1 MIGRVSL
8 RDGLLLF
15 VAVLCVSA
23 SAPLIAAC
31 AAPALAIA
39 MYRCLL
45 ATGLTA
51 AWMAATSRRLRLPG
65 GVRAAIGPGL
75 ALAAHFA
82 TWIPSLRFTSV
93 ALSTAMISTQ
103 PVWSALLARVSGVKP
118 GRLVWTGI
126 AVSVVG
132 VLLLT
137 GFGELDADA
146 WIGMGLALIA
156 AVLAAIYVAF
166 GERLR
171 ATTDL
176 GSYTTSVYAVA
187 AVSLLLLCLGLAVPL
202 LGYAARDWLL
212 IVAITVIAQ
221 IGGHSL
227 MNAVVHRTSATVVST
242 AILFEAP
249 GATILAAIFLGQ
261 SVGLSLVLGLT
272 VMLIGLAFVIRGS
285 RPRMPEPGV

>member
-1 MIGRVSL
+1 
-8 RDGLLLF
+8 
-15 VAVLCVSA
+15 
-23 SAPLIAAC
+23 
-31 AAPALAIA
+31 
-39 MYRCLL
+39 
-45 ATGLTA
+45 
-51 AWMAATSRRLRLPG
+51 MAATSRRLRLPG
-65 GVRAAIGPGL
+65 ASVPPLVPGL
-75 ALAAHFA
+75 RWRPFRDLDPQPAVHQCRVEHGHDLH
-82 TWIPSLRFTSV
+82 
-93 ALSTAMISTQ
+93 TAG
-103 PVWSALLARVSGVKP
+103 VVGLLAVLRGQAGPAGVDRDRGQR
-118 GRLVWTGI
+118 GR
-126 AVSVVG
+126 

-171 ATTDL
+171 DHRPWFVHDVGLRRGGGFPA
-176 GSYTTSVYAVA
+176 GAVP
-187 AVSLLLLCLGLAVPL
+187 GPGRPL

-285 RPRMPEPGV
+285 RPRMPEPGCEIGDDSHLDIVGA

>member
-65 GVRAAIGPGL
+65 RPCRRWSRACAGRPFRDLDPQPAVHQCRVEHGHDLHTAGVVGPASEVLRGQ
-75 ALAAHFA
+75 AGPAGVDRDRGQRGRGAAAHR
-82 TWIPSLRFTSV
+82 I
-93 ALSTAMISTQ
+93 
-103 PVWSALLARVSGVKP
+103 
-118 GRLVWTGI
+118 
-126 AVSVVG
+126 
-132 VLLLT
+132 
-137 GFGELDADA
+137 GELDADA

-187 AVSLLLLCLGLAVPL
+187 AVSLLVLCLGLAVPCW
-202 LGYAARDWLL
+202 D
-212 IVAITVIAQ
+212 
-221 IGGHSL
+221 
-227 MNAVVHRTSATVVST
+227 M
-242 AILFEAP
+242 
-249 GATILAAIFLGQ
+249 
-261 SVGLSLVLGLT
+261 
-272 VMLIGLAFVIRGS
+272 
-285 RPRMPEPGV
+285 PRVTGC